1 MMELCLMAGCG
12 IYVAVLLLTTGT
24 SAPFWWF
31 WLVLAMGS
39 GGLYVFDQ
47 LRENG
52 IIRVN
57 LPLWLKVGFRT
68 TVWLVAGL
76 VILIEAMVVVHMF
89 AKEEPH
95 NLDYLIVLGT
105 YVEDDEPSVSLKQ
118 RLDKAIEYMEM
129 NEDIMV
135 IVSGGKGAENQSS
148 EAYVMATYL
157 MGRGMDA
164 SRILME
170 DKATN
175 TRENLVFSYKMIP
188 EGALVGVV
196 TNSFHVYRAMALADK
211 LGLDT
216 VVGIAAPSKKI
227 LLPTNMVREFFVI
240 IKEKIMGYI

>member
-1 MMELCLMAGCG
+1 MIILCLMAGCG
-12 IYVAVLLLTTGT
+12 IYAVLLLLAAGT

-31 WLVLAMGS
+31 WLALAVCSGVLY
-39 GGLYVFDQ
+39 LFNC
-47 LRENG
+47 LRERG
-52 IIRVN
+52 IIQIK
-57 LPLWLKVGFRT
+57 LPLWLRVGVRT
-68 TVWLVAGL
+68 TVWLVVGL
-76 VILIEAMVVVHMF
+76 VVLIETAVFTHMF
-89 AKEEPH
+89 AKEEPE

-105 YVEDDEPSVSLKQ
+105 YVNGDEPSVSLKQ

-129 NEDIMV
+129 NEDIIA
-135 IVSGGKGAENQSS
+135 IVSGGKGTETQAS

-157 MGRGMDA
+157 MDQGVDA

-170 DKATN
+170 DKATS
-175 TRENLVFSYKMIP
+175 TRENLVFSYEMIP
-188 EGALVGVV
+188 EGAAVGVV

-216 VVGIAAPSKKI
+216 AVGIAAPSKKI